1 MQLPMRSCRFCEK
14 VHHGEKKEMRRGPRD
29 RTLISRVTSLMNGTR
44 NPTGMMLYVCPLFSG
59 DIKLT
64 YQLANFISPIGKLP
78 SSYVQVKLINSRYS
92 RYQRDAY
99 RDPNPYSTRGHATCR
114 WRIDARRSTFRPC
127 RSQEMGL
134 VQVRQ
139 RLGYSIHHLYTIVAL
154 STSLP
159 VLFTECL
166 STHLV
171 WPLLSKTH
179 AHVYLSCRPWAMV
192 N

>member
-1 MQLPMRSCRFCEK
+1 MQLRMLSCRFCEK

-99 RDPNPYSTRGHATCR
+99 RDPNPYSTGSHATCR
-114 WRIDARRSTFRPC
+114 WRVNARRSTFRPC

-134 VQVRQ
+134 V
-139 RLGYSIHHLYTIVAL
+139 LDIIGPSPGPPSPWISA
-154 STSLP
+154 STTCIQMSLFQLP
-159 VLFTECL
+159 FLFCL
-166 STHLV
+166 
-171 WPLLSKTH
+171 
-179 AHVYLSCRPWAMV
+179 
-192 N
+192 